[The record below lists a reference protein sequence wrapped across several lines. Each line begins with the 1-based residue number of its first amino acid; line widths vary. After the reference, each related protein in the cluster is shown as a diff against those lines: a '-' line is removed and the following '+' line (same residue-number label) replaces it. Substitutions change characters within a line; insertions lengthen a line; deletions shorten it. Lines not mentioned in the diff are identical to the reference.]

1 MLNTSFPVS
10 DNGDPALSPDDLH
23 LTPISPTSVLSS
35 FPAIGGCQYI
45 GPHAT
50 VGASRFARWA
60 SMTVIAPLRTPL
72 IQSARQLSRMTHD
85 TDPANRQI
93 PYTFESRGH
102 GHGHSVSITRSRFC
116 RNNEI
121 E

>member
-1 MLNTSFPVS
+1 MLNTSSPVS
-10 DNGDPALSPDDLH
+10 DGGDPALSPDDLH

-60 SMTVIAPLRTPL
+60 SMRVIAIKKTAHPECETAV
-72 IQSARQLSRMTHD
+72 SNDARR
-85 TDPANRQI
+85 
-93 PYTFESRGH
+93 
-102 GHGHSVSITRSRFC
+102 
-116 RNNEI
+116 
-121 E
+121 